1 MQQVFSDTPPA
12 PTPRMG
18 HMVKLRKAQS
28 ILTVGPTRDAD
39 PRDYSILRLDMP
51 HRDNANPDA
60 PHKQHRLTYSSQS
73 FLSPHYLT
81 WTASSGVVAGP
92 FLTLPD
98 WQSWFCQCLGIAPP
112 AMAPYVDQI
121 CPCHRQR
128 LDTDHLHTC
137 SMNSGNWYCA
147 HELVLSA
154 VADIAHDVGYR
165 TNRGSRV
172 TVAKDAGTWR

>member
-18 HMVKLRKAQS
+18 HMVRLHKAQS

-60 PHKQHRLTYSSQS
+60 PHKTYSSQA

-81 WTASSGVVAGP
+81 WTASPGVVAGP
-92 FLTLPD
+92 FLTLQD
-98 WQSWFCQCLGIAPP
+98 WQSWFCQCPGHRSPSLGSLRWPDLLMPSAAPRHRPPPHLPTALRQLAERSRAPP
-112 AMAPYVDQI
+112 LG
-121 CPCHRQR
+121 HR
-128 LDTDHLHTC
+128 
-137 SMNSGNWYCA
+137 
-147 HELVLSA
+147 
-154 VADIAHDVGYR
+154 
-165 TNRGSRV
+165 
-172 TVAKDAGTWR
+172 

>member
-1 MQQVFSDTPPA
+1 
-12 PTPRMG
+12 
-18 HMVKLRKAQS
+18 
-28 ILTVGPTRDAD
+28 
-39 PRDYSILRLDMP
+39 MP

-60 PHKQHRLTYSSQS
+60 PDKQHRLTYSGLA
-73 FLSPHYLT
+73 FLSSQYLT
-81 WTASSGVVAGP
+81 WTAQSGVAAGL
-92 FLTLPD
+92 FLTLSD
-98 WQSWFCQCLGIAPP
+98 WQSWFCQCLVIAPP
-112 AMAPYVDQI
+112 AMAPYANQI
-121 CPCHRQR
+121 CSCNRQR

-137 SMNSGNWYCA
+137 SLHSGNWYCA

>member
-1 MQQVFSDTPPA
+1 M
-12 PTPRMG
+12 
-18 HMVKLRKAQS
+18 
-28 ILTVGPTRDAD
+28 D
-39 PRDYSILRLDMP
+39 P
-51 HRDNANPDA
+51 
-60 PHKQHRLTYSSQS
+60 
-73 FLSPHYLT
+73 FLSDRHARWHPVDLSLFPLRPSPCVPPVTHYLT
-81 WTASSGVVAGP
+81 WTASPGVAAGP

-137 SMNSGNWYCA
+137 SKHSGKWYGA

-154 VADIAHDVGYR
+154 VADIAHAAGFR

-172 TVAKDAGTWR
+172 PTSRGQRRGDLERKFKFLPSSQQRHMHLSS